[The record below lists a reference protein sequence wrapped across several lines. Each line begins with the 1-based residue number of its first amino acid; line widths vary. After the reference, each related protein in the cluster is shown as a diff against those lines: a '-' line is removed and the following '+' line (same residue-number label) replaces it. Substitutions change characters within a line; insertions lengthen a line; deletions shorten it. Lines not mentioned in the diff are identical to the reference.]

1 MVRTHPMQEILLAT
15 ARRLVGAR
23 REAGR
28 GARRGKRWRMA
39 PREEEDE
46 AIGAVSSRARGW
58 NGRYPLANGDRY
70 ECTMEWS
77 AEAER

>member
-1 MVRTHPMQEILLAT
+1 MQEILLAT

-39 PREEEDE
+39 PREEEE
-46 AIGAVSSRARGW
+46 AIGIGSSSSRARARMEW
-58 NGRYPLANGDRY
+58 RYVIPSLMANGTSVR
-70 ECTMEWS
+70 WS
-77 AEAER
+77 GVE